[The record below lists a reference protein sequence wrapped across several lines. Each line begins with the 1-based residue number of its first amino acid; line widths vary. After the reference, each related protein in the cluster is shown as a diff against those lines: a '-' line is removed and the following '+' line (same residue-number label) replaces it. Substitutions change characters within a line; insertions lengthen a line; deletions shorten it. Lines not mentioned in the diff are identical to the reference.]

1 MSKKTTK
8 SETPPDQ
15 VVRQI
20 QSEPLQRALTVV
32 EDSIDQ
38 DARTVE
44 VAVSSEYPFRRWFG
58 MEILDHSPES
68 VDLTRL
74 QNGAPLLDQH
84 NDWRQIGVV
93 EEAWL
98 DGDRKLRARVRFSRS
113 TDAEAVW
120 QDVVDGIRRHIS
132 TRYLIHEMVLESER
146 DGVDTY
152 RVTRWEPF
160 EVSSVSIP
168 VDPTVGVGR
177 SLAEPQHTI
186 TVKETR
192 MTTRNKTPG
201 ADDNTT
207 PGANPTNG
215 GEQQRGLGGG
225 QGAEPRDNI
234 LAQERQRVADI
245 TEMGE
250 RFGQRS
256 LAQEAI
262 QKGHGVDQVRAMLLE
277 RLNPQATPAGGG
289 QQSRELPNFGEQQR
303 AVTSQ
308 GLGVSEQEAQR
319 YSLMRAL
326 EAAATN
332 DWSKAGFERELSI
345 AVADKLGTEARGFY
359 VPHDMLMRAYAHH
372 PMLQQR
378 GLEVGAAG
386 KGGELVATDLR
397 VDQFIDILRNRTVI
411 ARLGARML
419 SGLEGDV
426 DIPKKVNGAN
436 FYWLGEN
443 EDVAN
448 SDFDLSTL
456 GLTPKTIAG
465 AIPVSRKLRKQS
477 SMSVEAMII
486 DDLISGIGVAT
497 DLAQLNG
504 DGLNNKPLGLLN
516 QTGLGALEF
525 PNGGIDW
532 ASIVEMET
540 KVATY
545 NADDGALNYV
555 TGVGQRGA
563 AKKTEAFAGTG
574 ERIWTKGNEVNGY
587 GAVATNQM
595 PLDTWLFGDWSQ
607 IVIGLWGV
615 LDLKPD
621 PYAQAAS
628 DGLVVRVFQDLDTN
642 VRRPEAFCKATRAA
656 AA

>member
-1 MSKKTTK
+1 MSKTKTK
-8 SETPPDQ
+8 SATPPDQ

-20 QSEPLQRALTVV
+20 QGEPLLRALTVV
-32 EDSIDQ
+32 EGSIDVEK
-38 DARTVE
+38 RTVE

-74 QNGAPLLDQH
+74 KNGAPLLDMH
-84 NDWRQIGVV
+84 DESRQIGVV
-93 EEAWL
+93 EDAWL
-98 DGDRKLRARVRFSRS
+98 DGDRKLRAKVRFSRS
-113 TDAEAVW
+113 AAAEEVW

-132 TRYLIHEMVLESER
+132 TRYMILEMVLESER

-160 EVSSVSIP
+160 EVSSVPIP

-177 SLAEPQHTI
+177 SLEAPQHTI

-192 MTTRNKTPG
+192 MTTAAKTPG
-201 ADDNTT
+201 ADDNQT
-207 PGANPTNG
+207 PSGT
-215 GEQQRGLGGG
+215 EQQRGATPA
-225 QGAEPRDNI
+225 QPRDDI
-234 LAQERQRVADI
+234 LSQERQRVADI
-245 TEMGE
+245 TAMGD
-250 RFGQRS
+250 RFNQRS
-256 LAQEAI
+256 LALDAI
-262 QKGHGVDQVRAMLLE
+262 QKGYGVDQVRAMILE
-277 RLNPQATPAGGG
+277 RINPQAAPAGGG
-289 QQSRELPNFGEQQR
+289 NQGRDIPNFAEQQR
-303 AVTSQ
+303 SVTAK
-308 GLGVSEQEAQR
+308 GLGVTEDETKR

-372 PMLQQR
+372 PMLQR
-378 GLEVGAAG
+378 GLEVGTAG

-497 DLAQLNG
+497 DLAQLSG

-525 PNGGIDW
+525 PLAGIDW
-532 ASIVEMET
+532 DAIVEMET

-555 TGVGQRGA
+555 TGVAQRGA
-563 AKKTEAFAGTG
+563 AKKTQAFEGTG

-595 PLDTWLFGDWSQ
+595 PADTWLFGDWSQ
-607 IVIGLWGV
+607 IVIGMWGV

-642 VRRPEAFCKATRAA
+642 VRRPEAFCKATRSAT
-656 AA
+656 

>member
-1 MSKKTTK
+1 MSKTKTK
-8 SETPPDQ
+8 SATPPDQ

-20 QSEPLQRALTVV
+20 QGEPLLRALTVV
-32 EDSIDQ
+32 EGSIDVEK
-38 DARTVE
+38 RTVE

-74 QNGAPLLDQH
+74 KNGAPLLDQH

-93 EEAWL
+93 EDAWL

-113 TDAEAVW
+113 AEAEVVW

-177 SLAEPQHTI
+177 SLEAPQHTI
-186 TVKETR
+186 TVKERR
-192 MTTRNKTPG
+192 MDPKQQKAQG
-201 ADDNTT
+201 ADDTTT
-207 PGANPTNG
+207 PSGTG
-215 GEQQRGLGGG
+215 TEQQRGVTTPA
-225 QGAEPRDNI
+225 QPRDDI

-245 TEMGE
+245 TAMGD
-250 RFGQRS
+250 RFNQRS

-262 QKGHGVDQVRAMLLE
+262 QKGYGVDQVRAMLLE
-277 RLNPQATPAGGG
+277 RINPEATAAGGG
-289 QQSRELPNFGEQQR
+289 QGRDIPNFAEQQR
-303 AVTSQ
+303 GLTTQA
-308 GLGVSEQEAQR
+308 LGVTEKEAKR

-326 EAAATN
+326 NAAVTG
-332 DWSKAGFERELSI
+332 DWKDAGFERELSI
-345 AVADKLGTEARGFY
+345 AVADKVGKEARGFY
-359 VPHDMLMRAYAHH
+359 VPHDMLMRSLSHH
-372 PMLQQR
+372 PMLSR
-378 GLEVGAAG
+378 GLDVGTPG

-426 DIPKKVNGAN
+426 DLPKKVGKGN
-436 FYWLGEN
+436 FYWLAEG
-443 EDVAN
+443 EDVQN

-456 GLTPKTIAG
+456 SLKPKTIAG
-465 AIPVSRKLRKQS
+465 AIPVTRKLRKQA
-477 SMSVEAMII
+477 SMSTEALII
-486 DDLISGIGVAT
+486 ADLMDGIGVSIDHAMLHGT
-497 DLAQLNG
+497 GA
-504 DGLNNKPLGLLN
+504 NNQPLGLLN
-516 QTGLGALEF
+516 QTGLGAVEY
-525 PNGGIDW
+525 PNAGFDW
-532 ASIVEMET
+532 PSAVALET
-540 KVATY
+540 KISTY
-545 NADDGALNYV
+545 NAD
-555 TGVGQRGA
+555 VGSLAYLTSVAQRGA
-563 AKKTEAFAGTG
+563 AKTKQVFDGTG
-574 ERIWTKGNEVNGY
+574 ERIWTKENEVNGY
-587 GAVATNQM
+587 NAVATNQM
-595 PLDTWLFGDWSQ
+595 EGDDWLFGDFSQ
-607 IVIGLWGV
+607 ILIGMWGV

-628 DGLVVRVFQDLDTN
+628 DGLVVRVFQDVDAN
-642 VRRPEAFCKATRAA
+642 VRRPESFAVGSRAPA
-656 AA
+656 A